1 MQTVAVWNQR
11 RCVFKPNLRQMGLVK
26 MSVLTAFKNFDELKS
41 KAMEGVVFFFPV
53 KYCVCDASM
62 LMFGYIQYR
71 KKVNG
76 KTTRTYFA
84 ADCLQ
89 LTGFSF

>member
-1 MQTVAVWNQR
+1 
-11 RCVFKPNLRQMGLVK
+11 

-84 ADCLQ
+84 ADCLDFLFKYCFIVPGIVHGSLFQ
-89 LTGFSF
+89 MH